1 MSQNEQRIP
10 VLLFIC
16 NAHFIP
22 PLAKEAQEAVKDQAI
37 AQRDLLY
44 GVDLDEEL
52 ADLIRYQRSYEASAR
67 VFNVANELMQL
78 MVQLGK

>member
-1 MSQNEQRIP
+1 MQSIN
-10 VLLFIC
+10 
-16 NAHFIP
+16 N
-22 PLAKEAQEAVKDQAI
+22 AKEAQDAVTEQASS
-37 AQRDLLY
+37 QRDILY